1 MADKPRQIPAPK
13 SMAMDETIEQHFG
26 TYEQAYEAWR
36 AAHQAACEAEEMV
49 VRCFDGEPQSP
60 SLSAGD
66 IEKARRLRSRA
77 IQMHTAAM
85 ALAPDPR

>member
-1 MADKPRQIPAPK
+1 
-13 SMAMDETIEQHFG
+13 MDETIEQHFG

-49 VRCFDGEPQSP
+49 VRCFDGAAPTP
-60 SLSAGD
+60 PLSD
-66 IEKARRLRSRA
+66 VERARRLRSRA

>member
-1 MADKPRQIPAPK
+1 MT
-13 SMAMDETIEQHFG
+13 MDETIEQHFG

-49 VRCFDGEPQSP
+49 VRCFDGGTQTPP
-60 SLSAGD
+60 LSEV
-66 IEKARRLRSRA
+66 EKARRLRSRA

>member
-1 MADKPRQIPAPK
+1 VQAAK
-13 SMAMDETIEQHFG
+13 SLTMDETIEQHFG

-36 AAHQAACEAEEMV
+36 AAHRAACEAEEMV
-49 VRCFDGEPQSP
+49 VRCFDGDAQTPP
-60 SLSAGD
+60 LS
-66 IEKARRLRSRA
+66 EVERARQLRSRA

>member
-1 MADKPRQIPAPK
+1 
-13 SMAMDETIEQHFG
+13 MDETIEQHFG

-49 VRCFDGEPQSP
+49 VRCFDGAAQMPP
-60 SLSAGD
+60 LSAGD
-66 IEKARRLRSRA
+66 VERARRLRSRA
-77 IQMHTAAM
+77 MQMHTAAM

>member
-1 MADKPRQIPAPK
+1 MP
-13 SMAMDETIEQHFG
+13 MDETIEQHFG

-49 VRCFDGEPQSP
+49 VKCFDGEPPSSSP
-60 SLSAGD
+60 SPGD

>member
-1 MADKPRQIPAPK
+1 MP
-13 SMAMDETIEQHFG
+13 MDETIEQHFG

-49 VRCFDGEPQSP
+49 VRCFDGAAQTP
-60 SLSAGD
+60 SGSDID

>member
-1 MADKPRQIPAPK
+1 
-13 SMAMDETIEQHFG
+13 MAMDETIEQHFG

-49 VRCFDGEPQSP
+49 VRCFDGAAQAPASSDVER
-60 SLSAGD
+60 
-66 IEKARRLRSRA
+66 ARSLRSRA

>member
-1 MADKPRQIPAPK
+1 
-13 SMAMDETIEQHFG
+13 MAMDETIEQHFG

-36 AAHQAACEAEEMV
+36 AAHRAACEAEEMV
-49 VRCFDGEPQSP
+49 VRRFDGAAPP
-60 SLSAGD
+60 SGLSSAD
-66 IEKARRLRSRA
+66 LERARQLRSRA

>member
-1 MADKPRQIPAPK
+1 MADMPEGRQAPK

-49 VRCFDGEPQSP
+49 VRCFDAPGQAPALGDS
-60 SLSAGD
+60 D
-66 IEKARRLRSRA
+66 IERARRLRSRA

>member
-1 MADKPRQIPAPK
+1 
-13 SMAMDETIEQHFG
+13 MDETIEQHFG

-49 VRCFDGEPQSP
+49 VRCFDSP
-60 SLSAGD
+60 AQALPPGAGD

>member
-1 MADKPRQIPAPK
+1 MADTPLGHQAPK

-36 AAHQAACEAEEMV
+36 AAHQAACEAEELV
-49 VRCFDGEPQSP
+49 VRCFDDEEKAPA
-60 SLSAGD
+60 LSDSD
-66 IEKARRLRSRA
+66 IERARRLRSRA

>member
-1 MADKPRQIPAPK
+1 
-13 SMAMDETIEQHFG
+13 MAMDETIEQHFG

-49 VRCFDGEPQSP
+49 VRCFDGAAQSAP
-60 SLSAGD
+60 LSD
-66 IEKARRLRSRA
+66 VEKARRLRSRA